1 MNTGRRAS
9 QGWTTEP
16 AELIWRD
23 GVPESTRFGAV
34 YFNRDH
40 GLAESRQVFIG
51 ASHLPERFRQVP
63 SHGHFV
69 IAESGFGTGRN
80 FLAAWAEWQ
89 AQRPVD
95 DNAIL
100 HFVSVERYPLSRTD
114 LEKAL
119 SRWPE
124 LRHQAA
130 ELIEHYPP
138 LIRGTHRLILAGGKV
153 RLTLYFGDVLN
164 AWQDLT
170 FTADAWFLDGFSPAQ
185 SPDMWLNDSLQ
196 RVAAHSKTGTTLA
209 TFACVGKVRQALE
222 DVGFS
227 TELRPGFGHKPDMLA
242 GEFSGDRPSGA
253 AGSDQPVAIIGAGI
267 AGTLLARNL
276 AERGIS
282 VLLIDQAAKPGSAAS
297 GNLQGALY
305 VKLGVEYNT
314 QTELAATALSFSQR
328 FYRAWQSDFWH
339 PTGLLQLATNPQE
352 ADRQRRFC
360 LRNAY
365 PSDLMMPVTASQ
377 ATELAGIPVEHS
389 GLWFP
394 GSGWLAPA
402 RACQELADH
411 PLIETRFD
419 YQIASIQPCNGH
431 WCLRNSRGE
440 DRQAANVVIAGGH
453 EAAKLVPVPG
463 ELRLKPIRGQTT
475 QLPEAL
481 FNLPRTVICGSKYLN
496 PADNGH
502 ATTGAT
508 FDLRDDNPMP
518 TTLSNQENLAELKA
532 MLPGISSCTTPM
544 ADQFEGRVAFRC
556 TTHDYQPVAG
566 VLHDKSGMP
575 VDGIYLMT
583 GLGSKGLVWAPL
595 LAEYLADVITGQPRC
610 LSTRLAERLET
621 RRLYRT

>member
-1 MNTGRRAS
+1 MRNSFLPPA
-9 QGWTTEP
+9 TEP

-23 GVPESTRFGAV
+23 GVPESTRFGAA
-34 YFNRDH
+34 YFNRDN
-40 GLAESRQVFIG
+40 GLAESRHGFIG
-51 ASHLPERFRQVP
+51 ASHLPERFRQVS

-69 IAESGFGTGRN
+69 IAESGFGTGLN
-80 FLAAWAEWQ
+80 FLAAWSEWQ

-95 DNAIL
+95 DNALL
-100 HFVSVERYPLSRTD
+100 HFVSVERYPLTRKD

-119 SRWPE
+119 SCWPD
-124 LRHQAA
+124 LKHQAA

-153 RLTLYFGDVLN
+153 RLTLYFGDILN

-170 FTADAWFLDGFSPAQ
+170 FTADAWFLDGFSPALN
-185 SPDMWLNDSLQ
+185 PDMWLNDTLQ

-209 TFACVGKVRQALE
+209 TVASDGDVRSTLD

-227 TELRPGFGHKPDMLA
+227 TEIRPGFGHKPDLLA
-242 GEFSGDRPSGA
+242 GEFTLDKPGGAA
-253 AGSDQPVAIIGAGI
+253 AGSSQPVAIIGAGI

-282 VLLIDQAAKPGSAAS
+282 VLLIDQAAKPGAAAS
-297 GNLQGALY
+297 GNPQGALY
-305 VKLGVEYNT
+305 VKLGVEYNA

-402 RACQELADH
+402 KACQELADH

-419 YQIASIQPCNGH
+419 YQIASMQPCNGQ
-431 WCLRNSRGE
+431 WCIRNSRGA
-440 DRQAANVVIAGGH
+440 DRQAANVVIASGH

-496 PADNGH
+496 PADNGN

-518 TTLSNQENLAELKA
+518 TTLSNQENLAELKG
-532 MLPGISSCTTPM
+532 MLPGISSCTTSM
-544 ADQFEGRVAFRC
+544 ADQFDGRVAFRC

-566 VLHDKSGMP
+566 ILHDKSGVP

-610 LSTRLAERLET
+610 LSTRLVARLET